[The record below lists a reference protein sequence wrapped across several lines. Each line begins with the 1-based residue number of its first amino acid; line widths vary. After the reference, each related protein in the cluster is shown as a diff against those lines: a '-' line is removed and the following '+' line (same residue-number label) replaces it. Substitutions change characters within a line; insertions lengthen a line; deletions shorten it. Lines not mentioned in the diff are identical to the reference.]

1 MDGCVPFAFF
11 VPVSQL
17 PTTYLPNP
25 KRRGGG
31 GGKGKGKG
39 KKEKKKGKKKIKN
52 ERPIDRE
59 MLVPKTRSCS
69 M

>member
-1 MDGCVPFAFF
+1 
-11 VPVSQL
+11 VSQL